1 MGVRAFRRAN
11 EGTDDVCTP
20 STYIQNTE
28 YISDNKDTNL
38 LSDAAQ
44 SRNNIVSET
53 ILLRDWAVAM
63 VSDSE
68 AQPGEFPTCATAY
81 CLVD

>member
-38 LSDAAQ
+38 LSDGAQ
-44 SRNNIVSET
+44 SRNN
-53 ILLRDWAVAM
+53 
-63 VSDSE
+63 
-68 AQPGEFPTCATAY
+68 
-81 CLVD
+81 